1 MSIPKVY
8 TFRNFRYNGIR
19 AQIIIRHFRTKAPIL
34 KVVKTRFVWYTVN
47 MAIKGIITKRLYVK
61 FTRCRRAA
69 RYEAN
74 DPGAAKLSLTVQQR
88 RQETRELAYLA
99 RELFP
104 GGEEAGSDADA
115 YETLGKLADKTV
127 RLLAE
132 GKTIYDGV
140 FLSKNFSC
148 VFDIAVPGED
158 GVNFYCVKCATA
170 PSENYV
176 RELAYLAH
184 VAKLSGLKVAK
195 TALIV
200 VDPHYTLGKQL
211 KASALL
217 RKIDLTKRVGK
228 YAEKVAKNCE
238 ELAFFVQKND
248 MPDAALCANCER
260 QFGCEYFSACFGK
273 WLDKPSLFT
282 VHGVDAA
289 TRYRLYSEGKI
300 SFDDLKAE
308 MPSLKPKAAGIIKA
322 YEEKAVYVDKNAL
335 AKFLGGLWYPM
346 CFLDFESLQSAIPRY
361 KGTRPL
367 ETVAFQYSLHVIE
380 KEGDAPVHYGYIAKE
395 GEDAREIIADRLA
408 KEIPQNAC
416 ILAFGKF
423 LECKVLGQL
432 AQMFPHVR
440 AKLGTARNNVRDIG
454 AVFSN
459 DTVYY
464 GESLGSRSLKTI
476 YRCVDPAGA
485 HGYEVGAVH
494 NGADA
499 MATYLMLPYM
509 SEEERKARRAALW
522 EYCKLDTLSM
532 ITILEDIRKRV

>member
-1 MSIPKVY
+1 
-8 TFRNFRYNGIR
+8 
-19 AQIIIRHFRTKAPIL
+19 
-34 KVVKTRFVWYTVN
+34 

-61 FTRCRRAA
+61 YTRCKRAA

-88 RQETRELAYLA
+88 RQETRELALLSRA
-99 RELFP
+99 LFP
-104 GGEEAGSDADA
+104 GGEEAGGSADTYVQLIA
-115 YETLGKLADKTV
+115 LSDKTAK
-127 RLLAE
+127 LLEE
-132 GKTIYDGV
+132 GRTVYGGIL
-140 FLSKNFSC
+140 LSKIFC
-148 VFDIAVPGED
+148 TDFDIAVPTDD
-158 GVNFYCVKCATA
+158 GVNFYVVKCATA
-170 PSENYV
+170 PSENYI

-184 VAKLSGLKVAK
+184 VAKLCSIRVAK
-195 TALIV
+195 ISLIV

-211 KASALL
+211 KESALL
-217 RKIDLTKRVGK
+217 RKIDLTKRVRK
-228 YAEKVAKNCE
+228 YSEKVEKNCE
-238 ELAFFVQKND
+238 ELAAFVQKND
-248 MPDAALCANCER
+248 MPDAVLCANCER
-260 QFGCEYFSACFGK
+260 QFGCEYFSACFGG

-300 SFDDLKAE
+300 SFDDLRAE
-308 MPSLKPKAAGIIKA
+308 APLLKPKAAGIIKA
-322 YEEKAVYVDKNAL
+322 YDEKAVYVDKNSL
-335 AKFLGGLWYPM
+335 SKFLGGLWYPM

-361 KGTRPL
+361 RGTRPL

-395 GEDAREIIADRLA
+395 GEDAREIIANRLA
-408 KEIPQNAC
+408 KEIPQNSC

-440 AKLGTARNNVRDIG
+440 AKLSTARNNVRDIG

-476 YRCVDPAGA
+476 YRCVDPDGA

-509 SEEERKARRAALW
+509 PEEQKKAKRAALW

-532 ITILEDIRKRV
+532 ITILDDIKKRV